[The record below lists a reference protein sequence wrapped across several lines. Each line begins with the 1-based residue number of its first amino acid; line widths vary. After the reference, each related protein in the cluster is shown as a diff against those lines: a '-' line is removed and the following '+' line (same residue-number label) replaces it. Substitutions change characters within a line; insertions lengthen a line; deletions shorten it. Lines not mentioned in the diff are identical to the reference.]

1 MLYKIIMKRVG
12 IIVLVFVFGVSAF
25 SACATMKTTNKAL
38 MQEVKAKVAEMQ
50 ELVKFDDKQARK
62 LEKVEL
68 KFLEKKSEIE
78 NCKDC
83 DADKLLRELQQ
94 KKANQL
100 QRILERHQYIKYD
113 AIENNRIKKGK
124 LMAK

>member
-1 MLYKIIMKRVG
+1 MKRAG
-12 IIVLVFVFGVSAF
+12 IVILIFVVSAF
-25 SACATMKTTNKAL
+25 SACSTMKTTNKVL
-38 MQEVKAKVAEMQ
+38 VQEVKAKVSEMQ

-68 KFLEKKSEIE
+68 KFLDKKSEIE
-78 NCKDC
+78 NCKGC
-83 DADKLLRELQQ
+83 DAEKLLRELQQ

-113 AIENNRIKKGK
+113 AIENKRIKKGK